1 MQRRLIGL
9 DLDNTIIDYERA
21 FAPVAEEIGLIPK
34 GTGLASK
41 EEIKAALRG
50 TGGEE
55 AWMRL
60 QGQLYGRYIER
71 ATLYPGVADFVS
83 AVMSHGAK
91 VVIVSHKTRFGHFDA
106 AGVDLHQAALGWL
119 DRRGF
124 FTQDGLDR
132 ADVYFEETR
141 SGKLARIAEIGC
153 DLFVDDLPEIFHDP
167 GFPRTAGKLWFAG
180 DRPEDD
186 GGGLKAYRNW
196 GQLLDI
202 VMFDAIGKH
211 NCERQVL
218 SGR

>member
-1 MQRRLIGL
+1 MSYERMQRRLIGL

-41 EEIKAALRG
+41 EEIKATLRG
-50 TGGEE
+50 AAGEE

-60 QGQLYGRYIER
+60 QGQIYGRYIER
-71 ATLYPGVADFVS
+71 ATPYPGVADFIS
-83 AVMSHGAK
+83 AVISRGGR
-91 VVIVSHKTRFGHFDA
+91 VVIISQKTRFGHFDA
-106 AGVDLHQAALGWL
+106 AGIDLHEAALGWL

-124 FTQDGLDR
+124 FTRDGLDR

-141 SGKLARIAEIGC
+141 SAKLARIAETGC
-153 DLFVDDLPEIFHDP
+153 DVFVDDLPEIFCDP
-167 GFPRTAGKLWFAG
+167 AFPKTAGKLWFAG

-196 GQLLDI
+196 RQILDI
-202 VMFDAIGKH
+202 VM
-211 NCERQVL
+211 L
-218 SGR
+218 MP